1 MNGTMPAPP
10 RRPGGLPFPEGL
22 SRSRDDRVLA
32 GVCAGVA
39 RWLRVDPTIVRIAAV
54 LLSFANGVG
63 VIAYLVAALV
73 LPDDPAFPA
82 VGAGE
87 GDGTGDGERDSHEAP
102 RDAATVPHRQNVE
115 HALALGCITLGSLL
129 LVRTVSPFFPDHIV
143 WPATVVALGLG
154 LVWSRAGEADRARWR
169 EAVSRLPG
177 DPLAALSGRGLWL
190 RLYGGAIL
198 LVAGIGW
205 FIAANSTFSGLGQIG
220 MAILATTLGLAV
232 LLGPWIA
239 GLVNQL
245 RAERYERIRTE
256 ERADMAAHLH
266 DSVLQ
271 TLALI
276 QRHAD
281 SPQQTRSLARRQE
294 RELRGWLF
302 DARTPGDAPAT
313 LAAALDRLSDDI
325 ESDHVVTV
333 DVVVVGDCPFDE
345 RLEALVAALREA
357 AVNAARH
364 SGEPEVSVYVELGE
378 GEVEAFVRDRG
389 KGFDRTLVD
398 RDRRG
403 IADSIIGRMARH
415 GGSAKVRSTP
425 GEGTEVSLRMPL
437 DPARK
442 DPARKDPARKDPAR

>member
-1 MNGTMPAPP
+1 MSAPP
-10 RRPGGLPFPEGL
+10 RSPSGLPLPEGL
-22 SRSRDDRVLA
+22 SRDRDDRVIA
-32 GVCAGVA
+32 GVCAGIA

-54 LLSFANGVG
+54 LLAFANGVG
-63 VIAYLVAALV
+63 LLVYLVAAVV
-73 LPDDPAFPA
+73 LPDDAPGAGA
-82 VGAGE
+82 GAGAGE
-87 GDGTGDGERDSHEAP
+87 TKAEAKP
-102 RDAATVPHRQNVE
+102 DAGGAAPQRQNVE
-115 HALALGCITLGSLL
+115 HALALGCITLGALL
-129 LVRTVSPFFPDHIV
+129 LVRSVSPFFPDHIV

-169 EAVSRLPG
+169 ETVSRLPG

-205 FIAANSTFSGLGQIG
+205 FIAANSTFAGLGQIG
-220 MAILATTLGLAV
+220 MAIVATTLGLAI
-232 LLGPWIA
+232 LLGPWIS
-239 GLVNQL
+239 GLVRQL
-245 RAERYERIRTE
+245 RSERHERIRTE

-313 LAAALDRLSDDI
+313 LAAALDQLSDDI
-325 ESDHVVTV
+325 ESDHAVTV
-333 DVVVVGDCPFDE
+333 DVVVVGDCPFDD
-345 RLEALVAALREA
+345 RLDALVAALREA

-364 SGEPEVSVYVELGE
+364 SGEPEVSVYVELGD

-389 KGFDRTLVD
+389 KGFDRALVD

-415 GGSAKVRSTP
+415 GGTAKVRSTP

-437 DPARK
+437 DRDRK
-442 DPARKDPARKDPAR
+442 DHVR

>member
-1 MNGTMPAPP
+1 MSTSMSAPP
-10 RRPGGLPFPEGL
+10 RSSTGIPLPEGL
-22 SRSRDDRVLA
+22 SRDRDDRVIA

-39 RWLRVDPTIVRIAAV
+39 RWLGVDPTIVRIAVV
-54 LLSFANGVG
+54 LLGFANGVG
-63 VIAYLVAALV
+63 LLAYAVAAVV
-73 LPDDPAFPA
+73 LPEDAPGDVGDPAA
-82 VGAGE
+82 A
-87 GDGTGDGERDSHEAP
+87 EAP
-102 RDAATVPHRQNVE
+102 APGTSPHHQNVE
-115 HALALGCITLGSLL
+115 HALALGCITLGVLL
-129 LVRTVSPFFPDHIV
+129 LVRWVSPFFPDHVV
-143 WPATVVALGLG
+143 WPATVAAGGLG

-169 EAVSRLPG
+169 ETVSRLPG

-190 RLYGGAIL
+190 RLHGGAIL
-198 LVAGIGW
+198 LIAGIGW
-205 FIAANSTFSGLGQIG
+205 FIAANSTFAGLGQIG
-220 MAILATTLGLAV
+220 MAILATALGLAV
-232 LLGPWIA
+232 LLGPWIS
-239 GLVNQL
+239 GLVRQL
-245 RAERYERIRTE
+245 RTERHERIRSE

-325 ESDHVVTV
+325 ESDHDVTV
-333 DVVVVGDCPFDE
+333 DVVVVGDHPFDE

-364 SGEPEVSVYVELGE
+364 SGEPEVSVYVELAD
-378 GEVEAFVRDRG
+378 GEVEAYVRDRG
-389 KGFDRTLVD
+389 KGFDRAVVD

-425 GEGTEVSLRMPL
+425 GEGTEVMLHMPL
-437 DPARK
+437 DRDRK
-442 DPARKDPARKDPAR
+442 ERDR

>member
-1 MNGTMPAPP
+1 
-10 RRPGGLPFPEGL
+10 
-22 SRSRDDRVLA
+22 
-32 GVCAGVA
+32 
-39 RWLRVDPTIVRIAAV
+39 
-54 LLSFANGVG
+54 
-63 VIAYLVAALV
+63 
-73 LPDDPAFPA
+73 
-82 VGAGE
+82 
-87 GDGTGDGERDSHEAP
+87 
-102 RDAATVPHRQNVE
+102 
-115 HALALGCITLGSLL
+115 
-129 LVRTVSPFFPDHIV
+129 
-143 WPATVVALGLG
+143 
-154 LVWSRAGEADRARWR
+154 
-169 EAVSRLPG
+169 
-177 DPLAALSGRGLWL
+177 
-190 RLYGGAIL
+190 
-198 LVAGIGW
+198 
-205 FIAANSTFSGLGQIG
+205 
-220 MAILATTLGLAV
+220 
-232 LLGPWIA
+232 
-239 GLVNQL
+239 
-245 RAERYERIRTE
+245 
-256 ERADMAAHLH
+256 MAAHLH

-325 ESDHVVTV
+325 ESDHDVTV
-333 DVVVVGDCPFDE
+333 DVVVVGDHPIDE

-364 SGEPEVSVYVELGE
+364 SGEPEVSVYVELAD

-389 KGFDRTLVD
+389 KGFDRALVD

-437 DPARK
+437 DVDQR
-442 DPARKDPARKDPAR
+442 DHRDHRDRRERDR

>member
-1 MNGTMPAPP
+1 MSTSMSAPP
-10 RRPGGLPFPEGL
+10 RSSTGIPLPEGL
-22 SRSRDDRVLA
+22 SRDRDDRVIA

-39 RWLRVDPTIVRIAAV
+39 RWLGVDPTIVRIAVV
-54 LLSFANGVG
+54 LLGFANGVG
-63 VIAYLVAALV
+63 LLVYAVAAVV
-73 LPDDPAFPA
+73 LPEDAPGDVGDPAA
-82 VGAGE
+82 A
-87 GDGTGDGERDSHEAP
+87 EAP
-102 RDAATVPHRQNVE
+102 APGTSPHHQNVE
-115 HALALGCITLGSLL
+115 HALALGCITLGVLL
-129 LVRTVSPFFPDHIV
+129 LVRWVSPFFPDHVV
-143 WPATVVALGLG
+143 WPATVAAGGLG

-169 EAVSRLPG
+169 ETVSRLPG

-190 RLYGGAIL
+190 RLHGGAIL
-198 LVAGIGW
+198 LIAGIGW
-205 FIAANSTFSGLGQIG
+205 FIAANSTFAGLGQIG
-220 MAILATTLGLAV
+220 MAILATALGLAV
-232 LLGPWIA
+232 LLGPWIS
-239 GLVNQL
+239 GLVRQL
-245 RAERYERIRTE
+245 RTERHERIRSE

-325 ESDHVVTV
+325 ESDHDVTV
-333 DVVVVGDCPFDE
+333 DVVVVGDHPFDE

-364 SGEPEVSVYVELGE
+364 SGEPEVSVYVELAD
-378 GEVEAFVRDRG
+378 GEVEAYVRDRG
-389 KGFDRTLVD
+389 KGFDRALVD

-425 GEGTEVSLRMPL
+425 GEGTEVMLHLPL
-437 DPARK
+437 DRDRK
-442 DPARKDPARKDPAR
+442 ERDR

>member
-1 MNGTMPAPP
+1 MSGSMSAPP
-10 RRPGGLPFPEGL
+10 RSPGGLPLPEGL
-22 SRSRDDRVLA
+22 SRDRDDRVVA
-32 GVCAGVA
+32 GVCAGIA
-39 RWLRVDPTIVRIAAV
+39 RWLGVDPTIVRIAVV
-54 LLSFANGVG
+54 LLAFANGVG
-63 VIAYLVAALV
+63 VLLYLVAVVV
-73 LPDDPAFPA
+73 LPEDRTGPVDEARAAAGPGTVPTAG
-82 VGAGE
+82 GA
-87 GDGTGDGERDSHEAP
+87 S
-102 RDAATVPHRQNVE
+102 PHRQNVE
-115 HALALGCITLGSLL
+115 HAVALGCITLGSLL
-129 LVRTVSPFFPDHIV
+129 LVRSVSPFFPDHIV

-190 RLYGGAIL
+190 RLHGGAVL

-205 FIAANSTFSGLGQIG
+205 FIAANSTFAGLGQIG
-220 MAILATTLGLAV
+220 MAIVATTLGLAL
-232 LLGPWIA
+232 LLGPWIS
-239 GLVNQL
+239 GLVRQL
-245 RAERYERIRTE
+245 RAERHERIRTE

-313 LAAALDRLSDDI
+313 LAAALDQLSDDI
-325 ESDHVVTV
+325 ESDHAVTV
-333 DVVVVGDCPFDE
+333 DVVVVGDCPFDD
-345 RLEALVAALREA
+345 RLDALVAALREA

-364 SGEPEVSVYVELGE
+364 SGEPEVSVYVELGD

-389 KGFDRTLVD
+389 KGFDRALVD

-403 IADSIIGRMARH
+403 IADSIIGRMSRH
-415 GGSAKVRSTP
+415 GGTAKVRSMP
-425 GEGTEVSLRMPL
+425 GEGTEVTLRMSL
-437 DPARK
+437 DR
-442 DPARKDPARKDPAR
+442 DRTERDR

>member
-1 MNGTMPAPP
+1 
-10 RRPGGLPFPEGL
+10 
-22 SRSRDDRVLA
+22 
-32 GVCAGVA
+32 
-39 RWLRVDPTIVRIAAV
+39 
-54 LLSFANGVG
+54 
-63 VIAYLVAALV
+63 
-73 LPDDPAFPA
+73 
-82 VGAGE
+82 
-87 GDGTGDGERDSHEAP
+87 
-102 RDAATVPHRQNVE
+102 
-115 HALALGCITLGSLL
+115 LALGCITLGALL
-129 LVRTVSPFFPDHIV
+129 LVRSVSPFFPDHVV
-143 WPATVVALGLG
+143 WPATVVAAGLG
-154 LVWSRAGEADRARWR
+154 LVWSRAGETDRARWR

-177 DPLAALSGRGLWL
+177 DPLAALSGRGLWV

-205 FIAANSTFSGLGQIG
+205 FIAANSTFARLGQIV
-220 MAILATTLGLAV
+220 MAILATALGLAL
-232 LLGPWIA
+232 LLGPWIS
-239 GLVNQL
+239 GLVRQL
-245 RAERYERIRTE
+245 RSERHERIRTE

-313 LAAALDRLSDDI
+313 LAAALDQLSDDI
-325 ESDHVVTV
+325 ESDHDVTV

-364 SGEPEVSVYVELGE
+364 SGEPEVSVYVELGD

-389 KGFDRTLVD
+389 KGFERALVD

-415 GGSAKVRSTP
+415 GGNAKVRSTP

-437 DPARK
+437 DPTRK
-442 DPARKDPARKDPAR
+442 DPSR